1 MKSTKALALVMAIF
15 MIVPLLFSCA
25 GTGDTANTR
34 GDSQGEADIGDFVSG
49 DYKNEPFT
57 ILFLRQKAGDKD
69 YYGGNYLDSDG
80 LTGATIEDTV
90 YKRNMAV
97 EEKYRVV
104 IEQKIE
110 EMGQPADIAKNYYMA
125 GDFCFDLIYGWG
137 AKMGPCIIENY
148 FADLMDVPYIDLE
161 QEYWCPSAIDE
172 LTINDS
178 VYVWINDISMNKL
191 EWAYFLFLNKQV
203 YEDYNV
209 ESICGSPYE
218 LVKEGKWTIDRY
230 LKMVTGVSNDID
242 GDGQITK
249 DDVYGMIGMS
259 PTDLACASGI
269 TITKKAD
276 DGSYL
281 LSYYDAKTVDL
292 ANKIK
297 DVHENNRYNK
307 GLDEIWEDADITGYN
322 DQWEYSRSFFA
333 RDHALF
339 LNGSAYITTEL
350 RNMKSEYGILPFPKY
365 DENQE
370 NYIHTVSSPSSIFGL
385 PSTYRTDI
393 STASPERTGMIL
405 EYMAYKSN
413 EMLLPKYYDTLL
425 KGQRLNSED
434 DQQMLDIIRTTI
446 RYEFAEIMGL
456 EDIFDN
462 FYNVMTKPQTASS
475 TYGRHAKKLQ
485 KQLDE
490 FYKDVLLLGTK

>member
-1 MKSTKALALVMAIF
+1 MKSTKALALVMAIL

-137 AKMGPCIIENY
+137 SKMGPCIIENY

-178 VYVWINDISMNKL
+178 VYV
-191 EWAYFLFLNKQV
+191 
-203 YEDYNV
+203 
-209 ESICGSPYE
+209 
-218 LVKEGKWTIDRY
+218 R
-230 LKMVTGVSNDID
+230 
-242 GDGQITK
+242 
-249 DDVYGMIGMS
+249 
-259 PTDLACASGI
+259 
-269 TITKKAD
+269 
-276 DGSYL
+276 
-281 LSYYDAKTVDL
+281 
-292 ANKIK
+292 
-297 DVHENNRYNK
+297 
-307 GLDEIWEDADITGYN
+307 
-322 DQWEYSRSFFA
+322 SR
-333 RDHALF
+333 R
-339 LNGSAYITTEL
+339 I
-350 RNMKSEYGILPFPKY
+350 
-365 DENQE
+365 
-370 NYIHTVSSPSSIFGL
+370 
-385 PSTYRTDI
+385 
-393 STASPERTGMIL
+393 
-405 EYMAYKSN
+405 
-413 EMLLPKYYDTLL
+413 
-425 KGQRLNSED
+425 
-434 DQQMLDIIRTTI
+434 
-446 RYEFAEIMGL
+446 
-456 EDIFDN
+456 
-462 FYNVMTKPQTASS
+462 
-475 TYGRHAKKLQ
+475 
-485 KQLDE
+485 
-490 FYKDVLLLGTK
+490 